1 MNSRTEARQ
10 ALKQDL
16 LQRAAEL
23 GQEAVLPTQKAAMD
37 TIVCQLERLNPT
49 PEPLALCQR
58 PLLLG
63 DWSLIYASRGTV
75 VTRRLVGGISI
86 NEIWQRLDS
95 AGERAIAATN
105 GAELE
110 FPVIGKIQLQ
120 AQGLWR
126 WKGETQTAT
135 VSLDIFSLQATELFS
150 QANWQLPTLQIP
162 VLEWLRREASWQTSY
177 LDSDLRIGR
186 GATGNLF
193 VFLKASRS
201 GVSSESSER

>member
-1 MNSRTEARQ
+1 MNSQAEARQ

-16 LQRAAEL
+16 LRRAAEL
-23 GQEAVLPTQKAAMD
+23 GQEAVLPTQKAAID
-37 TIVCQLERLNPT
+37 AIVRQLESLNPT

-58 PLLLG
+58 ALLLG

-86 NEIWQRLDS
+86 NAIWQRLDS

-110 FPVIGKIQLQ
+110 LPVIGKIQLQ
-120 AQGLWR
+120 AEGLWR
-126 WKGETQTAT
+126 WQGETQTAT

-150 QANWQLPTLQIP
+150 QASWQLPALQIP
-162 VLEWLRREASWQTSY
+162 ILEWLRREASWQTSY

-193 VFLKASRS
+193 VFLKAPQS
-201 GVSSESSER
+201 GISAESSER